1 MKAVI
6 LTTDHRVVL
15 KKIKPGREILNYK
28 AKLYEVDPRGVV
40 SAYYEGKPKK
50 AEPRLFYFESEP
62 GPLFYTEGGER
73 PDNSFKLM
81 EKEIRLNAVDQQS
94 SPSLG
99 SKLGPLVERVGSWLS
114 IYNVFILI
122 VVASLVW
129 GYIEG
134 ALGL

>member
-1 MKAVI
+1 MRAVI
-6 LTTDHRVVL
+6 FTTDHKVIL
-15 KKIKPGREILNYK
+15 KKIRSGREILNHK
-28 AKLYEVDPRGVV
+28 GKLYEVDPRAVV
-40 SAYYEGKPKK
+40 SAFYEGKPKK

-62 GPLFYTEGGER
+62 GPIYYTGEGKR
-73 PDNSFKLM
+73 PDTSFNLM
-81 EKEIRLNAVDQQS
+81 EKEIRLNAIDQQS

-99 SKLGPLVERVGSWLS
+99 SKLGPIVERLGSWLS

-129 GYIEG
+129 AYLEG